1 MILTAALALAVLTS
15 APPRVPVVQDDSQ
28 CLHATGQETPEQRE
42 RRVAA
47 LGATR
52 AINTAQAAFAQKNNR
67 TYASREELAG
77 WIDAAR
83 FNLTDKADIVPGFT
97 LTLDV
102 MPKGYWFSVT
112 DTTDP
117 CGFRFI
123 SNQLGLIFTAQ
134 PIR

>member
-1 MILTAALALAVLTS
+1 MILAAAIALAVLTS
-15 APPRVPVVQDDSQ
+15 APRVPVVQDAAQ
-28 CLHATGQETPEQRE
+28 CLHAPGRETPGQRE

-47 LGATR
+47 LGAMR

-67 TYASREELAG
+67 TYASRDELAG
-77 WIDAAR
+77 WLDAAR
-83 FNLTDKADIVPGFT
+83 FNLAETADIVPGFT

-123 SNQLGLIFTAQ
+123 SNQQGLIFTAQ

>member
-1 MILTAALALAVLTS
+1 MILATAIVFAVLTS
-15 APPRVPVVQDDSQ
+15 APTPVPIVQDDAQ
-28 CLHATGQETPEQRE
+28 CLHAPGRETPEQRE

-47 LGATR
+47 LSAMR
-52 AINTAQAAFAQKNNR
+52 AINTAQANFAQKNNR

-83 FNLTDKADIVPGFT
+83 FNLAEKADIVPGFT

-123 SNQLGLIFTAQ
+123 SNQQGLIFTAQ

>member
-1 MILTAALALAVLTS
+1 MMLAAAIALAVLASGPT
-15 APPRVPVVQDDSQ
+15 RVPVAQSDAQ
-28 CLHATGQETPEQRE
+28 CLHAPGQETAEQRE

-83 FNLTDKADIVPGFT
+83 FNLAEKADIVPGFT

-123 SNQLGLIFTAQ
+123 SNQQGLIFTAQ

>member
-1 MILTAALALAVLTS
+1 MILAATIVVAVMTS
-15 APPRVPVVQDDSQ
+15 APTRVPVVQNDTQ
-28 CLHATGQETPEQRE
+28 CLHAPGLETPEQRE

-47 LGATR
+47 LGAMR
-52 AINTAQAAFAQKNNR
+52 AINTAQANFAQKNHR

-83 FNLTDKADIVPGFT
+83 FNLAEKADIVPGFV

-102 MPKGYWFSVT
+102 MPKGCWFSVT

-123 SNQLGLIFTAQ
+123 SNQQGLIFTAQ